1 MSMRIGQE
9 VQALLRQRNGP
20 LTYALLPKMWEFHP
34 SPSQNRTRTS
44 ARATARRLPPSI
56 DSRIGAWGILNS
68 MPGKGRSAGLGAL
81 AFRHDGRARLDHV
94 RLKPFTGRRSIGYA
108 SGYADARHY
117 SGADQR
123 HRHDL
128 EVGHTI
134 CGKKGTIIHDAHP
147 WRILVF
153 PLCRSSPELGSAR
166 LRITARVVGD
176 WGQRKRQR

>member
-20 LTYALLPKMWEFHP
+20 LTYAFLPKMWEFHR
-34 SPSQNRTRTS
+34 SS
-44 ARATARRLPPSI
+44 
-56 DSRIGAWGILNS
+56 
-68 MPGKGRSAGLGAL
+68 PGKGRSAGLGAL

-166 LRITARVVGD
+166 LRITARVVGV
-176 WGQRKRQR
+176 